1 MLLDAI
7 GTIMLITIM
16 IIILIFSLGVI
27 IFCLPDILKNILNAK
42 EAWDDFK
49 EALKDKEDDR

>member
-1 MLLDAI
+1 MLLNII
-7 GTIMLITIM
+7 GTIATIVIMTIMLIF
-16 IIILIFSLGVI
+16 LLGMI
-27 IFCLPDILKNILNAK
+27 IFCLPDILENILNAK